1 MAMIKRED
9 GIVTVF
15 DIKGEFVSTAI
26 EETRLYRSVKE
37 LLAAGK
43 RQFLVNLEGVS
54 FMDSTGFGEL
64 FRSTLSIRNEGGE
77 IKLLRVRPK
86 IRLIFKI
93 TGVER
98 IYDFFEEEKEAIASF
113 G

>member
-1 MAMIKRED
+1 MPMTKREV
-9 GIVTVF
+9 GSVTIF
-15 DIKGEFVSTAI
+15 DIKGDFVLTTVEGI
-26 EETRLYRSVKE
+26 GLYRSVKE
-37 LLAAGK
+37 ALGAGK
-43 RQFLVNLEGVS
+43 KHFLANLEGVS

-77 IKLLRVRPK
+77 IKILKVPPK

-98 IYDFFEEEKEAIASF
+98 IYEFFEDEEEAIASF